1 MLPLLLFAL
10 FWLGFAASWIIAG
23 VLWRSKPM
31 QTVTGPR
38 VWLYRV
44 LLVGGGVLLNE
55 WPSYKLHIPRLWHV
69 GLRGADILACL
80 TLLGFA
86 FAWWARI
93 HLGSLWSGA
102 VTRKPDHRVVNTGPY
117 RLVRHPIYT
126 GILFACLVSAI
137 AAATWLTLLGFVL
150 IVAGFWVKAR
160 LEEGFLAVELGPDYA
175 AYSRHTPML
184 MPFWPKQA

>member
-1 MLPLLLFAL
+1 MRPLELFAL
-10 FWLGFAASWIIAG
+10 FWLGFAASWIAAG
-23 VLWRSKPM
+23 VLWRSKPTH
-31 QTVTGPR
+31 TVTGPR
-38 VWLYRV
+38 VWLYRF
-44 LLVGGGVLLNE
+44 LLVGGGVLLNY
-55 WPSYKLHIPRLWHV
+55 WPSYRLHLPRLWHV

-80 TLLGFA
+80 TLVGFA
-86 FAWWARI
+86 FAWWGRI

-137 AAATWLTLLGFVL
+137 AAATWLTLLGFVA
-150 IVAGFWVKAR
+150 IVAGFWTKAR
-160 LEEGFLAVELGPDYA
+160 LEEGFLTEELGPDYA